1 MAQIQTQN
9 TDVQKAPIAPTSRIF
24 TFPIQSSMLTPVI
37 TMTTSNTTT
46 IDNNMVPA
54 QHKEPNPKVNLSDSS
69 QLATPTSMAL
79 DLNAATTILDI
90 TSSTAAMTP
99 TTPDCKS
106 IPTESKLFNVVSVAT
121 EGQHCTLKYVFSL
134 AAQGSIPNPVTPNP
148 VTPTSEL
155 GSPTHVDAQD
165 LTNAINP
172 PTNTS
177 QPQTMDQNSSS
188 ATPDGVL
195 THNLPNTQPVILTP
209 INTSSPQLEISP
221 PTSRFN
227 TAMDIEAFAKFF
239 KQRRIALGF
248 TQEEVGLALG
258 TLYGNMYSQTTICR
272 FEVLQLSFKKMCS
285 LKVLLERWLED
296 ATEKV
301 GDGGVRKRKKR
312 MSIDATM
319 KAVLESHYTVDKKPK
334 SEEIGKIAAEMQLD
348 KEVIRVWFCNRR
360 QKDRKMGIATTN
372 LPVDFEKDLKPAEL
386 LAVKQEPNP
395 LENADSELKENCQK
409 LLSVIIKEE
418 R

>member
-1 MAQIQTQN
+1 
-9 TDVQKAPIAPTSRIF
+9 
-24 TFPIQSSMLTPVI
+24 
-37 TMTTSNTTT
+37 
-46 IDNNMVPA
+46 
-54 QHKEPNPKVNLSDSS
+54 
-69 QLATPTSMAL
+69 
-79 DLNAATTILDI
+79 
-90 TSSTAAMTP
+90 
-99 TTPDCKS
+99 
-106 IPTESKLFNVVSVAT
+106 
-121 EGQHCTLKYVFSL
+121 
-134 AAQGSIPNPVTPNP
+134 
-148 VTPTSEL
+148 
-155 GSPTHVDAQD
+155 
-165 LTNAINP
+165 
-172 PTNTS
+172 
-177 QPQTMDQNSSS
+177 MDQNSSS